1 MENKSVRD
9 TMFRHYF
16 NGGHGSGIPNM
27 RLLSLVNAI
36 QGADHTDLNLLKI
49 NTLDGSFFS
58 SLKNDVSC
66 TLNGIY
72 LMLIEHQSTINDNMP
87 VRFLSYADE
96 LFKLHLQPFHEK
108 IYKSR
113 LIHLPTPEFH
123 VFYDGEDTS
132 FDHKILR
139 LSDAFIAPGRNL
151 ELIVHCHNLNPGK
164 SQKLKALCK
173 PLDDYSKFSN
183 KFKEYRK
190 EKNSIND
197 SVRMTIDYCRKNG
210 IMTDYLTDNE
220 SEVINMFGFEWNEE
234 EERKALIELGEE
246 RGEQRGITIGEKRG
260 EKRSTINSIRNLM
273 KNMHWSAEEAMEAI
287 GIEQSQYKQYL
298 ALL

>member
-1 MENKSVRD
+1 MV
-9 TMFRHYF
+9 
-16 NGGHGSGIPNM
+16 P
-27 RLLSLVNAI
+27 
-36 QGADHTDLNLLKI
+36 
-49 NTLDGSFFS
+49 S
-58 SLKNDVSC
+58 S
-66 TLNGIY
+66 
-72 LMLIEHQSTINDNMP
+72 
-87 VRFLSYADE
+87 
-96 LFKLHLQPFHEK
+96 
-108 IYKSR
+108 
-113 LIHLPTPEFH
+113 
-123 VFYDGEDTS
+123 
-132 FDHKILR
+132 
-139 LSDAFIAPGRNL
+139 NL

-164 SQKLKALCK
+164 SQQLKSSCK
-173 PLDDYSKFSN
+173 PLADYSDFSN

-246 RGEQRGITIGEKRG
+246 RGEQRG

-273 KNMHWSAEEAMEAI
+273 KNMHWSAEEAMAAI

>member
-1 MENKSVRD
+1 MPLAFPTV
-9 TMFRHYF
+9 
-16 NGGHGSGIPNM
+16 
-27 RLLSLVNAI
+27 
-36 QGADHTDLNLLKI
+36 
-49 NTLDGSFFS
+49 
-58 SLKNDVSC
+58 
-66 TLNGIY
+66 
-72 LMLIEHQSTINDNMP
+72 LIIS
-87 VRFLSYADE
+87 
-96 LFKLHLQPFHEK
+96 
-108 IYKSR
+108 
-113 LIHLPTPEFH
+113 
-123 VFYDGEDTS
+123 
-132 FDHKILR
+132 
-139 LSDAFIAPGRNL
+139 
-151 ELIVHCHNLNPGK
+151 CHNLNPDK

-246 RGEQRGITIGEKRG
+246 RGITIGEERG
-260 EKRSTINSIRNLM
+260 EQRSTINSIRNLM
-273 KNMHWSAEEAMEAI
+273 KNMHCSAEEAMAAI